1 MIINFFNI
9 FFLVIFCI
17 SIGIFGLYICFGKL
31 SVHLDLLMYVH
42 ALMFYHDGSVNIL
55 VCVLQVLLH
64 TICQRIT
71 TFVPPNVIQPEYE
84 LGPKIVYSERVN
96 TATTTL
102 YDTIVSDIGVP

>member
-1 MIINFFNI
+1 M
-9 FFLVIFCI
+9 
-17 SIGIFGLYICFGKL
+17 S
-31 SVHLDLLMYVH
+31 VH

-71 TFVPPNVIQPEYE
+71 TFVPSNGIQPEYE

-102 YDTIVSDIGVP
+102 YDTKVSDVRNWNCFVSRSNRHPHGLMTLSGINLLPTPRSLQIS